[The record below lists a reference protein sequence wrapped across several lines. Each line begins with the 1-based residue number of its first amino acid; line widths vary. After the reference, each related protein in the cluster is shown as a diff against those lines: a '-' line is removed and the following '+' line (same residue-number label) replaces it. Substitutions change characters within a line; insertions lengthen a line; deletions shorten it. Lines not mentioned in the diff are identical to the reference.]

1 MVVDYLFR
9 SLRIGHAGEGD
20 VCLLDDIAG
29 CHGNSGADFLEV
41 FALLT
46 KKYIEIIMQVSL

>member
-1 MVVDYLFR
+1 MDVDYLFR

-46 KKYIEIIMQVSL
+46 KKYIE